1 MSSRRPLDQRLVRIG
16 QAAVALAA
24 IASVAGFAG
33 GLWWAFDLLAHF
45 RPQYLIAG
53 LLLGAFLA
61 VARRMRWAAGALA
74 IAAINATPVVS
85 LYLQP
90 AEAARPPAAAVLRL
104 MSFNVFAHNRDYA
117 RTLRYVQR
125 ELPDVL
131 LLLEVTPDWVPAVRT
146 LAMQYPYQWINVGDH
161 SSGIAMLSRV
171 RPSDA
176 ATIDL
181 AQRGVPAYLLTFE
194 RGDATLAVLGIHLSW
209 PLGGRVSAIRN
220 AQLDAIARLARE
232 HPGPLVVIGDLN
244 ITPFSTH
251 FTSTLRAGGLRR
263 CVPGAG
269 LAATWP
275 ARFVPFYIAIDHCLA
290 NAAVHAWNFRTGAYL
305 GSDHYPISVE
315 VAPEPSL
322 RISRP

>member
-1 MSSRRPLDQRLVRIG
+1 MSSRPLDQRLVRLG

-33 GLWWAFDLLAHF
+33 GLWWAFDLFAHF

-53 LLLGAFLA
+53 FLLAAFLA
-61 VARRMRWAAGALA
+61 VARHMRWAAGALA
-74 IAAINATPVVS
+74 IAAINAIPVVA

-90 AEAARPPAAAVLRL
+90 AEAARPPAARALRL

-117 RTLRYVQR
+117 GTLRYLQR

-131 LLLEVTPDWVPAVRT
+131 LLLEVTPDWVPVVRT
-146 LAMQYPYQWINVGDH
+146 LAVQYPYQWIHVGNAA
-161 SSGIAMLSRV
+161 SGIAMMSRV
-171 RPSDA
+171 RPGDT

-181 AQRGVPAYLLTFE
+181 VQRGVPSYLLTFE
-194 RGDATLAVLGIHLSW
+194 RGGATLAVLGTHLSW
-209 PLGGRVSAIRN
+209 PLGGRVSALRN
-220 AQLDAIARLARE
+220 AQLDAIARLARG
-232 HPGPLVVIGDLN
+232 HPGPLVVIGDFN
-244 ITPFSTH
+244 VTPFSTH
-251 FTSTLRAGGLRR
+251 FTRTLREGGLRR
-263 CVPGAG
+263 CVPSAG
-269 LAATWP
+269 LVPTWP

-290 NAAVHAWNFRTGAYL
+290 NGGVRASNFRTGAYL

-315 VAPEPSL
+315 VAADPSP